1 MGATADQGA
10 EGAVPKALNANT
22 VWLARFGDRDWRH
35 HLNRWAQDNKFEKTL
50 KPRLDREIDKVNQII
65 DLEQE
70 RLKRRPVIK
79 HEDPT
84 PEQTGDS
91 RLLGGPMSI
100 SSPWNDDDPEPPAA
114 S

>member
-1 MGATADQGA
+1 MNAD
-10 EGAVPKALNANT
+10 T
-22 VWLARFGDRDWRH
+22 VWLARFGDKNWRDR
-35 HLNRWAQDNKFEKTL
+35 LNRAAQSYKFHATL
-50 KPRLDREIDKVNQII
+50 KPRLDREIDKVNKVI
-65 DLEQE
+65 DLEDE

-79 HEDPT
+79 NEDPK

-100 SSPWNDDDPEPPAA
+100 SSPWSDDEPEPPTA

>member
-1 MGATADQGA
+1 LWRY
-10 EGAVPKALNANT
+10 ESK
-22 VWLARFGDRDWRH
+22 DWRERLQRKAH
-35 HLNRWAQDNKFEKTL
+35 EQKFNATL
-50 KPRLDREIDKVNQII
+50 TPLLDREVEKVNKVI
-65 DLEQE
+65 DLETE
-70 RLKRRPVIK
+70 RQKRQPVIK

-100 SSPWNDDDPEPPAA
+100 SSPWNDEDPEPPAA